1 MTDTLEHM
9 DDFFNAR
16 ADMYEE
22 HMFKNVDGADR
33 YYAQTAALLPAKPF
47 SLLDLGCG
55 TGLELDEIFK
65 ISPQARVTG
74 IDLSAKMLDKLRE
87 KHADKDLTLICGSY
101 FDVDFGTNAYDAVV
115 AVQTMHH
122 FTPQEKAVLYRKI
135 RNALKPSGIYVE
147 TDYVAPSLTRERA
160 FREEYRAKRGRR
172 LLSFRHSVRRTNATD
187 AFEKSGLFVS
197 ARGAKIRQY
206 RHFQSGKIF
215 RFGQSFLKVFIN
227 FFLKQAYI
235 FICLCCLEKNDDSR
249 KIP

>member
-55 TGLELDEIFK
+55 TGLELDEISK
-65 ISPQARVTG
+65 INPQVRVTG

-101 FDVDFGTNAYDAVV
+101 FDVDFGTNAYEAVV

-135 RNALKPSGIYVE
+135 YNALKPSGIYVE
-147 TDYVAPSLTRERA
+147 TDYVAPSLARERA
-160 FREEYRAKRGRR
+160 FREEYRA
-172 LLSFRHSVRRTNATD
+172 LLMAQNADGGFYHFDIPCAEQTQLTLLKK
-187 AFEKSGLFVS
+187 AGFSCPRAVQRYGNTVIFKAEKSFASGNLF
-197 ARGAKIRQY
+197 
-206 RHFQSGKIF
+206 
-215 RFGQSFLKVFIN
+215 
-227 FFLKQAYI
+227 
-235 FICLCCLEKNDDSR
+235 
-249 KIP
+249 